1 MIGGIEQF
9 PSIDAPNEDEM
20 PLTDVQIKNAKSGEK
35 AQRLFDGGGLY
46 LELSPAGGKL
56 WRLKYRIDSKE
67 CQSAPNTFHLSAPNT
82 FHFFSPL
89 MLAFALF
96 EPVRIVAGF
105 QNVAVMRD
113 AIQ

>member
-67 CQSAPNTFHLSAPNT
+67 CQSAPNTFHLSAPVLSI
-82 FHFFSPL
+82 FCACWAPL
-89 MLAFALF
+89 GPAVGTILF
-96 EPVRIVAGF
+96 LSQAPISTGPS
-105 QNVAVMRD
+105 
-113 AIQ
+113 

>member
-1 MIGGIEQF
+1 MVTREELYALVWSIPMTKVADQF
-9 PSIDAPNEDEM
+9 G
-20 PLTDVQIKNAKSGEK
+20 VSGSYM
-35 AQRLFDGGGLY
+35 A
-46 LELSPAGGKL
+46 
-56 WRLKYRIDSKE
+56 RICTFLNVPRPE
-67 CQSAPNTFHLSAPNT
+67 CQSASNTFHLSAPNT

-113 AIQ
+113 TVQ